1 MRKLIVAVLTVV
13 AAATAGLAFTA
24 PAQAAAG
31 GIIIYRAYYNS
42 PGSDTGS
49 NGSLNAEYI
58 LLKNTATTPKWTN
71 GWTLRDKQNHVYK
84 FPATKI
90 NPGKYVYVRTGR
102 GTNNAANR
110 YWQSRAYIWNNAGDA
125 AYLRNT
131 AGVLIDSCSWGS
143 TGNYRNC

>member
-13 AAATAGLAFTA
+13 ATVATGLAFAA
-24 PAQAAAG
+24 PAQAAG

-42 PGSDTGS
+42 PGTD
-49 NGSLNAEYI
+49 NGTNANLNAEYI
-58 LLKNTATTPKWTN
+58 LLKNTATTPKWLN
-71 GWTLRDKQNHVYK
+71 SWTLRDKQNHVYK
-84 FPATKI
+84 FPATRI

-110 YWQSRAYIWNNAGDA
+110 YWQSKAYIWNNTGDA

-143 TGNYRNC
+143 AGSYKNC

>member
-1 MRKLIVAVLTVV
+1 MRKLVMAAAAVLATVLAAVLV
-13 AAATAGLAFTA
+13 AT
-24 PAQAAAG
+24 PAEAAG
-31 GIIIYRAYYNS
+31 GIMIYRAYYNS
-42 PGSDTGS
+42 PGSDTGT
-49 NGSLNAEYI
+49 NASLNAEYI
-58 LLKNTATTPKWTN
+58 LLKNTASTPKWTN

-110 YWQSRAYIWNNAGDA
+110 YWGQKWYIWNNAGDA

-131 AGVLIDSCSWGS
+131 AGTLIDSCSWGS
-143 TGNYRNC
+143 SGSWRNC